1 MHLIKKRKN
10 TLQTRG
16 RAHWIDKSTKIFYK
30 VYKKNNLLDDPSSI
44 NARLSQIVQLTKV
57 MKFMLIVIITMGAMG
72 HDPKTI
78 EMRIP
83 QENKEECLKSAKTF
97 ELKLPIPGIM
107 MSMKSRCEPKSD
119 EEEPEVKQVGA

>member
-1 MHLIKKRKN
+1 MDFLGIVYYIMN
-10 TLQTRG
+10 G
-16 RAHWIDKSTKIFYK
+16 RVVSHNHKYYI
-30 VYKKNNLLDDPSSI
+30 
-44 NARLSQIVQLTKV
+44 LTKAIL

-83 QENKEECLKSAKTF
+83 QENREECLKSARTF
-97 ELKLPIPGIM
+97 ELKLPVAGIV
-107 MSMKSRCEPKSD
+107 MSMKSRCEPKKD